1 MSHAIDPHDLDARY
15 SALCDAVRAHPD
27 VPADLRAEITASG
40 HLAGVTYAGVTYAG
54 GAPTLR
60 GDLAALRRAWDA
72 FARAVSS
79 ELYEATRRASASA
92 TREHRAREGRW
103 SNHVTIVDGRWNAAM
118 WGVVGALS
126 NRSAPRVEA
135 ATGTSPQAEEGVL

>member
-1 MSHAIDPHDLDARY
+1 MVTDLDARY

-40 HLAGVTYAGVTYAG
+40 HLAGVTYAG

-60 GDLAALRRAWDA
+60 GDLATLRRAWDA

-79 ELYEATRRASASA
+79 ELYEATRRAS
-92 TREHRAREGRW
+92 TGDVREQRAVEGRW
-103 SNHVTIVDGRWNAAM
+103 SNHVTVVDARWNAVM
-118 WGVVGALS
+118 WGAVGALS
-126 NRSAPRVEA
+126 NRSTPRVQA
-135 ATGTSPQAEEGVL
+135 ATGTSPQAEEGLLR

>member
-1 MSHAIDPHDLDARY
+1 MVTDLDARY

-40 HLAGVTYAGVTYAG
+40 HLAGIVYAG

-60 GDLAALRRAWDA
+60 GDLAALRRAWDEL
-72 FARAVSS
+72 ARAVSS
-79 ELYEATRRASASA
+79 ELYEATRRASAGA

-118 WGVVGALS
+118 WGAVGALS

-135 ATGTSPQAEEGVL
+135 ATGTSPQAEEGLLR

>member
-1 MSHAIDPHDLDARY
+1 MVTDLDTRY

-40 HLAGVTYAGVTYAG
+40 HLAGVTYAG

-60 GDLAALRRAWDA
+60 GDLATLRRAWDA

-79 ELYEATRRASASA
+79 ELYEATRRAS
-92 TREHRAREGRW
+92 TGDVREYTARARRW
-103 SNHVTIVDGRWNAAM
+103 DWHVTVVDARWNAAM
-118 WGVVGALS
+118 WRAS
-126 NRSAPRVEA
+126 
-135 ATGTSPQAEEGVL
+135 

>member
-72 FARAVSS
+72 FARDVSV
-79 ELYEATRRASASA
+79 EMHAAARTAGALTGREAAARERRWDAHVSVTDARWDDVMRRAA
-92 TREHRAREGRW
+92 
-103 SNHVTIVDGRWNAAM
+103 
-118 WGVVGALS
+118 
-126 NRSAPRVEA
+126 
-135 ATGTSPQAEEGVL
+135 